1 MKTSGISCEPRTWTK
16 LAPVVAFLTAMA
28 IDACQLIPAAH
39 LVRSAHAE
47 GSEPL
52 SEPAERG
59 RHFSERDIRGPYGFF
74 FQGFVTLTLPGDS
87 TLSVPVSAVGQL
99 VADGMGGLPEGSR
112 TLNFGGVVLEQE
124 AEGSY
129 QVRPDGTGTATIEVT
144 IVDQIGTPPPG
155 LDIPST
161 TIETF
166 SFVLTNRAA
175 GIPFIG
181 RHIVAADSGEPVGAL
196 TIRGEAHRQR

>member
-1 MKTSGISCEPRTWTK
+1 M
-16 LAPVVAFLTAMA
+16 VAFLTAMA
-28 IDACQLIPAAH
+28 IDARQLIPDAH
-39 LVRSAHAE
+39 LVRSAQAE
-47 GSEPL
+47 DGESL
-52 SEPAERG
+52 SEPAERE
-59 RHFSERDIRGPYGFF
+59 RSFSERDVRGPYGFF
-74 FQGFVTLTLPGDS
+74 FQGFVDLTLPGDS

-99 VADGMGGLPEGSR
+99 VADGMGGLPEGTR
-112 TLNFGGVVLEQE
+112 TLNFGGVILEQE

-129 QVRPDGTGTATIEVT
+129 EVHPDGTGTATIEVT

-155 LDIPST
+155 LDIPSM

-181 RHIVAADSGEPVGAL
+181 RNIVAADSQEPVGAVIL
-196 TIRGEAHRQR
+196 RGEAHRQHSF